1 VLAVGRDR
9 HVVGAVAVDRRAPD
23 DPLGPQVDR
32 HDVGEARPRDIQ
44 NATVVRREH
53 VVDELVVTLANQ
65 LADREEVAV
74 ALRIRL
80 DLLHPLV
87 DVRDDVDAGDAAE
100 LARLDDVGR
109 PVPVVAHVE
118 DAARGG
124 CLSRRGGG
132 DARRQ
137 RGEDRG
143 SEHCEQD
150 STHRQRPYPLGWLP
164 MRAYPPGTGVWTY
177 EVYAATRVTLRPIGN
192 PLPLGFLALAGATL
206 LVSGLQLGWLSD
218 SDGGDVAL
226 ILIAFVFPLQLV
238 TSVFGY
244 LGRDVVAGTGMGIL
258 SGTWLSVGLVTLT
271 SPAGS
276 TSDALGLFLLV
287 AAVAMLVPALAALN
301 GKLVAVA
308 VLGTTALRFACTGLY
323 ELTVSDTWKD
333 IAGVVGLALCA
344 IAIYAALAIAL
355 EDSRRRT
362 VLPTG
367 RRGAGRDVE
376 DEAGIRA
383 QL

>member
-1 VLAVGRDR
+1 
-9 HVVGAVAVDRRAPD
+9 
-23 DPLGPQVDR
+23 
-32 HDVGEARPRDIQ
+32 
-44 NATVVRREH
+44 
-53 VVDELVVTLANQ
+53 
-65 LADREEVAV
+65 
-74 ALRIRL
+74 
-80 DLLHPLV
+80 
-87 DVRDDVDAGDAAE
+87 
-100 LARLDDVGR
+100 
-109 PVPVVAHVE
+109 
-118 DAARGG
+118 
-124 CLSRRGGG
+124 
-132 DARRQ
+132 
-137 RGEDRG
+137 
-143 SEHCEQD
+143 
-150 STHRQRPYPLGWLP
+150 

-177 EVYAATRVTLRPIGN
+177 EVNAATRVTLRPIGN